1 MGVIYGNNGI
11 PNYDS
16 NVLYEKEEG
25 KKLTNEEIGVFWLT
39 NIRNSRDYYQD
50 YRRDAYAAWSYY
62 KGNTLIDVERRN
74 FVYNDI
80 TNEIST
86 RMNIFHTNVDILSSM
101 ILQKMPAMIV
111 RKRFSKNTA
120 TDLNKRKFYNVVCE
134 IIEKTLDYFVSKIPP
149 NKFKFFKYDYFIT
162 GMGNMWVSYEEKD
175 TRKGEPGQVITF
187 DRVSWAN
194 GAMDV
199 KADWDDVKWMARRSF
214 LTKREFKKAF
224 PDIELS
230 KMRFT
235 NYNSLITQREDYT
248 DIKIFTTGDSFME
261 LWEIRDKD
269 SGKQYFVSE
278 QYKDKLILDI
288 ELEQDDFFFPTTS
301 PLLSVIDGNSMK
313 PKSEFFIY
321 AAEAFDLAEAS
332 LRISQLIK
340 SIQVKSFTFN
350 EYAEIANALNS
361 VTDNFIVTTRAS
373 KPMPNEQV
381 IYPVDNKPAMEVVQL
396 LQQYIDY
403 NLDKISY
410 MTGISDAMRN
420 MSTEENATSARLKA
434 KQGSSRLQDRQ
445 REVNNY
451 IRQLYV
457 IAANYICDN
466 FKIGTFK
473 AITGISLRHKKDVEQ
488 DMQWFIQTQEN
499 LHLQLLKTK
508 NEIDIIN
515 MQIKSNQDM
524 QELGPQQGI
533 GEQMLS
539 NQPKAPQGQ
548 MQTQAQVA
556 PVPPSQNQQQ
566 QVAGQPNQQQP
577 EQPQQGQ
584 DVQQILTQMQ
594 QQLQQLQQQELRIH
608 LRLEK
613 LRNEVTW
620 EKVIDYIRNNRLR
633 DFLVDVDTDFEGLE
647 DDPLVIQERV
657 QFLQLFM
664 NTFVNIKPLMEQDP
678 SICDYLSGLLAT
690 TFDCFRVNR
699 QQRGMMEDYLY
710 NMVEEIKIKSQNAG
724 PPQPNPDILKG
735 QAAIMEAQA
744 RMMEVQIKSQQ
755 LQAEMAA
762 RKEELYL
769 RAQNE
774 TNIQREKIIADNL
787 RTQGKIQSDSNK
799 ANVNAEVKR
808 AIEDKKVEG
817 KIIETMIKERMKAQL
832 LDKKSHSELLSDISK
847 TQADLAKTQFQ
858 NKSNERMA
866 QIKAVTEGIK
876 TDKDNENKLKIE
888 AIKGKQKALE
898 IERDLITEETKDK
911 DDDDE

>member
-1 MGVIYGNNGI
+1 MGVIYGTNGV

-16 NVLYEKEEG
+16 SVLYEKEEG
-25 KKLTNEEIGVFWLT
+25 KPLTDEEVGVFWLT

-101 ILQKMPAMIV
+101 ILQKMPSMIV
-111 RKRFSKNTA
+111 RKRFSKNTS
-120 TDLNKRKFYNVVCE
+120 TDLNKRKFYNIVCE
-134 IIEKTLDYFVSKIPP
+134 VVEKTLDYFVSKIPP
-149 NKFKFFKYDYFIT
+149 SKFKFFKYDYFIT
-162 GMGNMWVSYEEKD
+162 GMANMWVSYEEKK
-175 TRKGEPGQVITF
+175 TLKGEPTQRITF

-214 LTKREFKKAF
+214 LTKREFASAF
-224 PDIELS
+224 PDINI
-230 KMRFT
+230 KDIKFT
-235 NYNSLITQREDYT
+235 NYNALITQREDYT

-261 LWEIRDKD
+261 LWEVRDKE

-278 QYKDKLILDI
+278 QCKNKLIMDVDLDST
-288 ELEQDDFFFPTTS
+288 DDYFFPTTS

-321 AAEAFDLAEAS
+321 APEAFDLAEAS

-373 KPMPNEQV
+373 KPLPNEQI

-403 NLDKISY
+403 TLDKISY

-420 MSTEENATSARLKA
+420 MTTEENATSARLKA

-451 IRQLYV
+451 IKQLYT
-457 IAANYICDN
+457 IASNYICDN
-466 FKIGTFK
+466 FKIKTLK
-473 AITGISLRHKKDVEQ
+473 AITGISLRHKNDVDQ
-488 DMQWFIQTQEN
+488 DIQWFSKSQEDAQ
-499 LHLQLLKTK
+499 LQILKTK

-515 MQIKSNQDM
+515 MQIQQNQTLGN
-524 QELGPQQGI
+524 LGPQQTMSQ
-533 GEQMLS
+533 QMMTG
-539 NQPKAPQGQ
+539 QPQPPQGQ
-548 MQTQAQVA
+548 MPVQGQVS
-556 PVPPSQNQQQ
+556 P
-566 QVAGQPNQQQP
+566 QQQP
-577 EQPQQGQ
+577 QQQPGVEGQGQ
-584 DVQQILTQMQ
+584 DVQQILGQMQ
-594 QQLQQLQQQELRIH
+594 QKLQQVQQQELRIH

-613 LRNEVTW
+613 LKNEVTW
-620 EKVIDYIRNNRLR
+620 EKVIDYLRNNRLR
-633 DFLVDVDTDFEGLE
+633 DFLIDVDTDFEGLE

-724 PPQPNPDILKG
+724 PPQPGPDMIKA
-735 QAAIMEAQA
+735 QAAVMEAQA
-744 RMMEVQIKSQQ
+744 RMLEAQLRGQE

-762 RKEELYL
+762 RKEELYMK
-769 RAQNE
+769 AQNE
-774 TNIQREKIIADNL
+774 NQIQQQKIQADNL

-799 ANVNAEVKR
+799 AQLNAMVKK
-808 AIEDKKVEG
+808 AVEDKKVEG
-817 KIIETMIKERMKAQL
+817 NIIETMIKEQMKAKI
-832 LDKKSHSELLSDISK
+832 LDKKAKSDLISDIHKSHLEMYKMRQKAKTDEHLAKVKVITDNIKTEKDIASKLKLAREKNDTVMKSKAIDGKIKALQLESK
-847 TQADLAKTQFQ
+847 TD
-858 NKSNERMA
+858 SE
-866 QIKAVTEGIK
+866 
-876 TDKDNENKLKIE
+876 DDIE
-888 AIKGKQKALE
+888 
-898 IERDLITEETKDK
+898 
-911 DDDDE
+911 